1 MGVREHFQYFG
12 FDLGVFMTSAF
23 FSELGL
29 TLGFQ
34 EFDLGIFLEA

>member
-1 MGVREHFQYFG
+1 MGVQENFQYFG
-12 FDLGVFMTSAF
+12 FDLGFFDDVSI
-23 FSELGL
+23 FSELDL

>member
-12 FDLGVFMTSAF
+12 FDLGFLMESAF
-23 FSELGL
+23 VSELDL

-34 EFDLGIFLEA
+34 EFDLGNPV